1 MSGFSGKTILIT
13 GAASGLGRQLA
24 LDLASTE
31 RVHLVLFDR
40 ESGKLAETGEQC
52 RQLGATTA
60 NVTGDVTSQNDCRR
74 FVDTAMSSSR
84 SIDYLIVN
92 AGVSMWARFED
103 VQDLDVFEKVMAV
116 NYLGGVYCTFF
127 ALPHLKASR
136 GMIVG
141 ICSIQGRIGVP
152 FHTGYVASKHAL
164 HGFFSSLRHEL
175 QGTGVSILEVFPHW
189 ITGTNL
195 RRNAFGKEGTAM
207 GESTRKHTSESIS
220 VESISRSIME
230 AMGKR
235 RRELILPPKL
245 RGLLW
250 LNEISPR
257 LAQYIVGRKVS
268 EQK

>member
-1 MSGFSGKTILIT
+1 MVSQAGKTILIT

-24 LDLASTE
+24 LDCAGQQ
-31 RVHLVLFDR
+31 VHLVLFDR
-40 ESGKLAETGEQC
+40 QSDRLGETAEDC
-52 RQLGATTA
+52 RERGATTA
-60 NVTGDVTSQNDCRR
+60 IVTGDVTNRTECRR
-74 FVDTAMSSSR
+74 FVDTAMSSSPK
-84 SIDYLIVN
+84 IDYLIVN
-92 AGVSMWARFED
+92 AGVSMWAKFEE

-116 NYLGGVYCTFF
+116 NYLGGVYCTYY

-152 FHTGYVASKHAL
+152 YHTGYVASKHAL

-175 QGTGVSILEVFPHW
+175 HGTGVDILEVFPHW

-195 RRNAFGKEGTAM
+195 RRNAFGKEGTVV
-207 GESTRKHTSESIS
+207 GESTRKHTSESLS
-220 VESISRSIME
+220 VDSISRSIIE

-235 RRELILPPKL
+235 RRELFLPSKL

-257 LAQYIVGRKVS
+257 LAEYIVGRKVS
-268 EQK
+268 GQK